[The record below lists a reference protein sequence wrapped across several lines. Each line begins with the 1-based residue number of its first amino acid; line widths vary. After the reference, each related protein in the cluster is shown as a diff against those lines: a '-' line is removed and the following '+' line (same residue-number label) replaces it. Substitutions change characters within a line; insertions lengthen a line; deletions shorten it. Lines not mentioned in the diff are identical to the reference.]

1 MKTNKEIATAFYC
14 GKFATAGHLHTDG
27 ENIFSYSTLIAQKQ
41 TNGTILINSRDY
53 SSTTRRHKAHIFN
66 ACTDTAF
73 FEVPHIDRPTTIE
86 HAQNLVYLENIAH
99 DWRMKAN
106 KARTDRNRQIYAS
119 QAEQAS
125 HTASDYFL
133 LFCL

>member
-1 MKTNKEIATAFYC
+1 MKTNKETATAFYR

-41 TNGTILINSRDY
+41 TNGTILINCRDY
-53 SSTTRRHKAHIFN
+53 SNTTRRHKAHIFR
-66 ACTDTAF
+66 ACTDMAL
-73 FEVPHIDRPTTIE
+73 FEVPHIDRPTTTE
-86 HAQNLVYLENIAH
+86 HARNLVYLENIAH
-99 DWRMKAN
+99 DYRQKAS
-106 KARTDRNRQIYAS
+106 KARTDRNRQIYTS

-125 HTASDYFL
+125 HTANDYFL